1 MTSGS
6 NSAFRPDL
14 LDGKVALITGG
25 ATGLG
30 LEIAHV
36 FGAHGAR
43 VAICSRKEE
52 NLQSAVD
59 ELTAAGFDAMYS
71 VCDVRQ
77 YDQVVGVVDAVLER
91 YGQLDILVNNAAGN
105 FPAAITSLSSNGFK
119 AVVDI
124 DLVGTFHVSKAAY
137 EGWFAEHGGSIV
149 NITAAIQYRGMA
161 MQAHVTSA
169 KAGID
174 ALTRTC
180 AIEWGADGVRV
191 NVVAPGGMTDTEG
204 MRRFEGIGYT
214 GAQVPAGRIGSRR
227 EVADCVLFLASDA
240 ASYVTGAILVV
251 DGGGWLANPRVRT
264 AKDDG

>member
-77 YDQVVGVVDAVLER
+77 YDQVVGVVDAVL
-91 YGQLDILVNNAAGN
+91 
-105 FPAAITSLSSNGFK
+105 
-119 AVVDI
+119 
-124 DLVGTFHVSKAAY
+124 
-137 EGWFAEHGGSIV
+137 
-149 NITAAIQYRGMA
+149 
-161 MQAHVTSA
+161 
-169 KAGID
+169 
-174 ALTRTC
+174 
-180 AIEWGADGVRV
+180 
-191 NVVAPGGMTDTEG
+191 
-204 MRRFEGIGYT
+204 
-214 GAQVPAGRIGSRR
+214 
-227 EVADCVLFLASDA
+227 
-240 ASYVTGAILVV
+240 
-251 DGGGWLANPRVRT
+251 
-264 AKDDG
+264 